1 MVLAMAALLVQLSAF
16 PGVSNPPQPSPSPK
30 ANSAV
35 EAAKKAP
42 DSTKTLPITT
52 TASAG
57 RTDAPKAATGVVEP
71 KPAALDVNVAERSLS
86 NVYLPPPAAFR
97 PKIEPVERNN
107 SRLWLALSATEHGS
121 AAFDAWSTRR
131 AISQGRAE
139 TDPVMRPFAH
149 SAAIYGA
156 IQVVPFGLDYVA
168 RRMQHSTGWA
178 RHVWWVPQSMAT
190 AAYVF
195 SGSYNVTHT
204 R

>member
-1 MVLAMAALLVQLSAF
+1 MVIAMAALLMQLSAF

-30 ANSAV
+30 ASRSV

-42 DSTKTLPITT
+42 DGTKTLPVTT
-52 TASAG
+52 G

-71 KPAALDVNVAERSLS
+71 SPAVPGVSVAESSMS
-86 NVYLPPPAAFR
+86 NVYLSPPAAFR

-107 SRLWLALSATEHGS
+107 SRLWLVLSATEHGS
-121 AAFDAWSTRR
+121 AGFDAWSTRR
-131 AISQGRAE
+131 AISEGRAE
-139 TDPVMRPFAH
+139 ADPVMRPFAH

-168 RRMQHSTGWA
+168 RRMQRSTGWA
-178 RHVWWVPQSMAT
+178 RHVWWVPQSVAT
-190 AAYVF
+190 ATYLF